1 MEALHYIQAKEDKK
15 RWQSLLFNTDELM
28 LSELL
33 LHFYGYFGFLVN
45 GITVVN
51 KTIREIS
58 DHDEIKKFKALDAI
72 VCDKKFICD
81 NAVVLIKYVNED
93 VDVHESFT
101 ATLVL
106 EAKEE
111 NDECLMA
118 RATITMPPID
128 RQGLRALPH
137 SSSVMLSIDKME
149 KGQKRAFYDYMLK
162 EAIDTDSDNL
172 YTLNPV
178 ELQILSLHNPSP
190 ARDLFFGN
198 KYFYDK
204 RYYNAL
210 LHLESAYEKLNS
222 VFFRL
227 DNYWKKEFFDVCYK
241 IGYCFCDMGN
251 YSSAIFYLE
260 LADTQNY
267 IIYTTEY
274 VNALVNS
281 KDIRSISTID
291 RVLESVQRQISDAA
305 VNGEEADEA
314 LANFYNFL
322 RRRKGY
328 AFIDLGDLN
337 SAEDLFKKLVNEPNN
352 HDYAVNELKH
362 IAKLREQQ
370 NHMK

>member
-1 MEALHYIQAKEDKK
+1 MRNLK
-15 RWQSLLFNTDELM
+15 SL
-28 LSELL
+28 
-33 LHFYGYFGFLVN
+33 
-45 GITVVN
+45 TVVN
-51 KTIREIS
+51 KTIKEID
-58 DHDEIKKFKALDAI
+58 DHEEIRNFKVIDAI
-72 VCDKKFICD
+72 VNDKKFICD
-81 NAVVLIKYVNED
+81 HAVVLIKYVSED
-93 VDVHESFT
+93 VDVNESFT

-111 NDECLMA
+111 NEECLMA
-118 RATITMPPID
+118 RATITIPPLD
-128 RQGLRALPH
+128 RQGLRCLPH

-149 KGQKRAFYDYMLK
+149 KGQKRACYDYMLK

-178 ELQILSLHNPSP
+178 ELQILSLLNPSP

-198 KYFYDK
+198 KYFYEK

-210 LHLESAYEKLNS
+210 LHLERAYEKLND
-222 VFFRL
+222 VFYQL
-227 DNYWKKEFFDVCYK
+227 NNYWKKEFFDVCYK
-241 IGYCFCDMGN
+241 IGYCLCDMGN

-281 KDIRSISTID
+281 KDIRAINTID
-291 RVLESVQRQISDAA
+291 RTTESVQRQISDAA
-305 VNGEEADEA
+305 VNGAEVDEA

-328 AFIDLGDLN
+328 ALIDLGDLN
-337 SAEDLFKKLVNEPNN
+337 SAEELFKQLANEPSN

-362 IAKLREQQ
+362 IEKLREQQ
-370 NHMK
+370 KSSENK